1 MRSEERPTVYHNPG
15 GVASVKTDKQI
26 SLIVPGTVNRA
37 PSQTEPCPGCRPKG
51 PSVPPNPG
59 CEGRGLT
66 TRTADRQERQE
77 ETKSTG
83 LQMSRILK
91 LLYAPIRWAVQKYIR
106 LLAVD
111 RWLVCYEL
119 RADELNRLLEL
130 SHATRP
136 AGKLPR
142 LGSLP
147 GADYADLL
155 SELDPVSAEYIST
168 GKLLVSG
175 TMYFSILGE
184 TRAPDGGVRTGVV
197 FATQEALDL
206 LPIPHS
212 CCQSFFPCRNSIR
225 ISA

>member
-1 MRSEERPTVYHNPG
+1 MN
-15 GVASVKTDKQI
+15 KQI

-37 PSQTEPCPGCRPKG
+37 PSQTEPSPGCRPKG
-51 PSVPPNPG
+51 PTAPPNPG

-66 TRTADRQERQE
+66 MHTTDRRVRPEG
-77 ETKSTG
+77 TKSTG
-83 LQMSRILK
+83 LPMSRIPK
-91 LLYAPIRWAVQKYIR
+91 LLSAPIRWAVQKYRR
-106 LLAVD
+106 LFAID
-111 RWLVCYEL
+111 RWQVCYEL

-130 SHATRP
+130 SRATRP

-147 GADYADLL
+147 GADYADFL
-155 SELDPVSAEYIST
+155 SELDPVSAERIST

-184 TRAPDGGVRTGVV
+184 TRAPGGEVRTGVV

-206 LPIPHS
+206 LPIPPS
-212 CCQSFFPCRNSIR
+212 RCQSFFPCRNSIR